1 MFYTFLQLVELLGI
15 HKFRCSWPPS
25 FSIDLCGPQLCCSDS
40 FRSTCL
46 FYLHRR
52 CNDDISVFLM
62 ESVQQVF
69 IRNLLNPEYLE
80 HLEIKPE
87 GNTKFIHHRLDEAK
101 NVFKEMNIAENYCLK

>member
-1 MFYTFLQLVELLGI
+1 
-15 HKFRCSWPPS
+15 
-25 FSIDLCGPQLCCSDS
+25 
-40 FRSTCL
+40 
-46 FYLHRR
+46 
-52 CNDDISVFLM
+52 M